1 MKIVNIEP
9 TIKELKEQYN
19 SLNISQQYVVDS
31 IIYKLKSLPTVQI
44 NNILRRDTQEAEE
57 DGLLNH

>member
-31 IIYKLKSLPTVQI
+31 IIYKLESLPTVQI